1 MSAQSKHVFS
11 KILTVTDIKKRLAV
25 PSAIQHSLPPFNG
38 GHTVTFQ
45 FLYGTRPWPI
55 RYTIRRKGYKKPV
68 FSGKLWKNFV
78 IYDDLN
84 VGDRFILYIGQGE
97 DGSSYYGVKVGREIH
112 FFGIP
117 QGVQMQWAKAMAPVI
132 MNMQLQKH
140 IPRLLIVVIK
150 AFCDNPL
157 LHMVLS

>member
-1 MSAQSKHVFS
+1 MTAQSKHVFS

-25 PSAIQHSLPPFNG
+25 PSAIQRSLPPFNG

-97 DGSSYYGVKVGREIH
+97 DGSSYYKIINRSH
-112 FFGIP
+112 
-117 QGVQMQWAKAMAPVI
+117 QGLLQQPTTPYGAELDLTLALAPLNVEGNTMIGSMA
-132 MNMQLQKH
+132 
-140 IPRLLIVVIK
+140 RL
-150 AFCDNPL
+150 
-157 LHMVLS
+157 